1 MGERLKG
8 GRGEEGEERIRDA
21 KRMRLEEMSEV
32 GCVVRARGKRSPKG
46 ES

>member
-1 MGERLKG
+1 MRR
-8 GRGEEGEERIRDA
+8 GRRDA

-32 GCVVRARGKRSPKG
+32 CVVRARGKRSPKG